1 MDDTQKKLQ
10 SILKM
15 ADPQANSSYQERK
28 VALNKAHEIMDRTGM
43 SYASVGMSQADA
55 DRIETQF
62 SVATPSKKKTQPK
75 ETRVSIFSR
84 SGEIAVSDHPHYI
97 PQPAPHK
104 KPKVE
109 LPDWEAENERKQWDE
124 SNKRYAD
131 WEKWRHAED
140 VKQAKSDADAMKF
153 IRNVAITLILV
164 VIVGVFVF
172 LSQNAVIISVVTFV
186 AKIFAVIFVAL
197 LAFFGFFVLR

>member
-1 MDDTQKKLQ
+1 MDDQKKLQ

-15 ADPQANSSYQERK
+15 ADPQANSSHQERK

-55 DRIETQF
+55 ERIETQF
-62 SVATPSKKKTQPK
+62 SVATPFKKKTQPK

-84 SGEIAVSDHPHYI
+84 GGEIAVSDHPHYTS
-97 PQPAPHK
+97 QPARK
-104 KPKVE
+104 KPIVQV
-109 LPDWEAENERKQWDE
+109 PDWEAENERKQWDE
-124 SNKRYAD
+124 SNRRYAD

-172 LSQNAVIISVVTFV
+172 LSQNAVIISAVTLV
-186 AKIFAVIFVAL
+186 AKIFAAIFVAL

>member
-1 MDDTQKKLQ
+1 MDDQKKLQ

-15 ADPQANSSYQERK
+15 ADPQANSSHQERK

-55 DRIETQF
+55 ERIETQF
-62 SVATPSKKKTQPK
+62 SVETPSKKKTQPK

-84 SGEIAVSDHPHYI
+84 SGEIAVSDHPHYT
-97 PQPAPHK
+97 PQPKQK
-104 KPKVE
+104 KPRVE

-124 SNKRYAD
+124 SNRRYAD

-153 IRNVAITLILV
+153 IRNVAIALVLV

-172 LSQNAVIISVVTFV
+172 LSQNAVIISAVTLV
-186 AKIFAVIFVAL
+186 AKIFAAIFVAL